1 MKWRL
6 ITPPAPQV
14 GGLHDELIRGWLD
27 DLTFHKTVEEL
38 ELLEKED
45 DLDSLSLPSGSRLAY
60 DGGRNPIVL
69 FENEWS
75 ANYFGQTNRNC
86 PLYSLPVQTV
96 KE

>member
-1 MKWRL
+1 VRWL
-6 ITPPAPQV
+6 PA
-14 GGLHDELIRGWLD
+14 DI
-27 DLTFHKTVEEL
+27 
-38 ELLEKED
+38 KED
-45 DLDSLSLPSGSRLAY
+45 DLDALSLPSGSRLAY

-86 PLYSLPVQTV
+86 PLSALPVQTA